1 MHPRKYKEG
10 SLSESLGSRAIKLN
24 EKKINNMERKVLAS
38 FINLSC
44 VILNFK
50 NFYFA
55 KMSYLLTL
63 LMYPFHKTFLLQQ
76 KM

>member
-1 MHPRKYKEG
+1 
-10 SLSESLGSRAIKLN
+10 LN
-24 EKKINNMERKVLAS
+24 EKKNNNMERKVLAS

-55 KMSYLLTL
+55 RMSYLLTL